1 MGHGHP
7 TRSLTGQ
14 PLPGPRT
21 SSRPPSCK
29 KHSVSTT
36 SRGIVIA
43 GGGLAAVR
51 TAEQLRK
58 SGYQGPVVV
67 VSDEQHLPYD
77 RPPLSKDVLHDSGKG
92 VGDVIADVTL
102 KPAEFYSDN
111 DIALLRGAA
120 AGSLDTAA
128 RTVTLADGM
137 VLDYDELVIATG
149 LVPKR
154 IPSFPD
160 LAGIRVLRSM
170 DDALDLREH
179 AASARRAVI
188 IGAGFIGCEVAA
200 SLRKLG
206 VDVVLVEPQPAPLA
220 GVLGQ
225 RIGEL
230 VARLHRAEGVD
241 VRTGVGVAEVF
252 GTGGQER
259 SDSGEEHGGQER
271 SDSGEEHGGQERSDS
286 GEEHGGQE
294 RSDSGGEHGG
304 QERSDSGEENRD
316 HVAAV
321 ELTDGSVI
329 DADLVVVGVGSRPA
343 TDWLVGSGVS
353 LDNGVLCDEVGRTSE
368 PHVWALGD
376 VASWRDAGGHQV
388 RVEHWSNVAD
398 QARVLVS
405 AMLGQDAPSVVV
417 VPYFWSDQY
426 DVKIQCLG
434 EPQAGDEVHV
444 VEDDGRKFLA
454 YYERDGVL
462 TGVVGGGMPG
472 KVMKA
477 RAKIAAGAP
486 ISDVLG

>member
-271 SDSGEEHGGQERSDS
+271 SDSGEE
-286 GEEHGGQE
+286 
-294 RSDSGGEHGG
+294 
-304 QERSDSGEENRD
+304 NRD